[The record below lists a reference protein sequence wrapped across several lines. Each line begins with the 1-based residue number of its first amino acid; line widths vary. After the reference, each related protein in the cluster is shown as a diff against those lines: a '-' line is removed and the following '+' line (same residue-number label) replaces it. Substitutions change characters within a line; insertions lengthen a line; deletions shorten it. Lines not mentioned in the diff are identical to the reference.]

1 MLTITDD
8 QRAAIVAKL
17 AGMHIPSGLGTEDE
31 ACSVAAI
38 NLALTG
44 ELTDE
49 IPDCMSV
56 VIGKWIIDVQ
66 DEMPAD
72 MRNGDE
78 WRGLLPLAAGT
89 GREHEQER
97 AEIIMEWMWDALS
110 LVQPIA
116 DEDGFGNEWRTMCTE
131 RTAEAAENAASAAAK
146 AADAAAYAAASA
158 ANAAKRAAN
167 AANAANMAAAAA
179 DAVAYAAEAAPAAAE
194 AAAYAAEA
202 AAYAAEAAP
211 ADFWRQV
218 NPPALLRKLINVTH
232 EMK

>member
-97 AEIIMEWMWDALS
+97 VDIIMEWMWRALS

-116 DEDGFGNEWRTMCTE
+116 DEDGFGNEWRTMCTK
-131 RTAEAAENAASAAAK
+131 RTPEAAENAAAK
-146 AADAAAYAAASA
+146 AADAVAKAAK
-158 ANAAKRAAN
+158 AAKRAAIAAN
-167 AANAANMAAAAA
+167 RAAIAAAWAVTWAANAAGDNL
-179 DAVAYAAEAAPAAAE
+179 
-194 AAAYAAEA
+194 
-202 AAYAAEAAP
+202 
-211 ADFWRQV
+211 WQQV
-218 NPPALLRKLINVTH
+218 NPPELLHKLINVTH
-232 EMK
+232 EVK

>member
-17 AGMHIPSGLGTEDE
+17 AGMHIPAGLGNEDE

-56 VIGKWIIDVQ
+56 VIGKWIIKIQ

-146 AADAAAYAAASA
+146 AAYAVAKAAY
-158 ANAAKRAAN
+158 
-167 AANAANMAAAAA
+167 AAA

-194 AAAYAAEA
+194 AAAEAAAYAAGAAAEA

-232 EMK
+232 EVK